1 MSKTD
6 FHNRLIS
13 FNRQITSNKRK
24 YLEVEKKLD
33 SLKTNEYN
41 FFLGRL
47 YFTNNDGFQNTFLY
61 QPTLATLELKNGKV
75 TDYVLRWKS
84 KGAYNS
90 KLIYCFLA

>member
-1 MSKTD
+1 MIKID
-6 FHNRLIS
+6 FDDRLIR
-13 FNRQITSNKRK
+13 FNRKITSNKRK
-24 YLEVEKKLD
+24 YLEVQEKLNTLTTK
-33 SLKTNEYN
+33 EYN
-41 FFLGRL
+41 FFLGRMH
-47 YFTNNDGFQNTFLY
+47 FTNNDGFQNTFLY